1 MTGDKTHAKQSGGVH
16 IRKTS
21 MESLYNHHILAAEKL
36 ESIDSNNVINVRSRD
51 WDQVPYVWSGMALK
65 YGK

>member
-51 WDQVPYVWSGMALK
+51 
-65 YGK
+65 